1 MELNDIKCL
10 ILTDSGKLNTNYKI
24 ILNKHNDIIDY
35 LYNYYN
41 CDNLSECVYRLR
53 NNIINPPICPICN
66 KQIHFNGKFYSK
78 TCSPSCGS
86 KLANVKIKQ
95 TKFERYGDV
104 NYNNRVKCKL
114 TKIMHYG
121 DANYVNTEKAKQ
133 TKLERYG
140 DANYVNP
147 EKAKQTNLN
156 RYGDANYNNIEKIK
170 QTKLKRYGDA
180 NYVNPEKAKQTNL
193 IKYGVS
199 CTLHNN
205 CIKQKV
211 IETNRQKYG
220 ANYFVQSIYWQ
231 NIIKNKDWQ
240 THRKLAEYITKRKNS
255 TFNVSKP
262 ENKCYELLC
271 SKFGSDNIIRQYKS
285 DLYPYCCDFYIKNND
300 IIGHDLY
307 IECNFHWTHNDH
319 LYNKNNIKDIITKCR
334 WNQKAK
340 TSKFYFNAIKTWTER
355 DVKKHNIAKMNH
367 LNWLCFYKK
376 SDFDEFLNS
385 IKLN

>member
-86 KLANVKIKQ
+86 KLANVKI
-95 TKFERYGDV
+95 
-104 NYNNRVKCKL
+104 
-114 TKIMHYG
+114 
-121 DANYVNTEKAKQ
+121 KQ

-285 DLYPYCCDFYIKNND
+285 ELYPFRCDFYIKNNN
-300 IIGHDLY
+300 ILGHDLY

-319 LYNKNNIKDIITKCR
+319 LYNKNNIKDIITKCKWSKR
-334 WNQKAK
+334 SK

-355 DVKKHNIAKMNH
+355 DVKKYNTAIVN
-367 LNWLCFYKK
+367 
-376 SDFDEFLNS
+376 
-385 IKLN
+385 KLNYLVFYNIKEFNEYFIHE